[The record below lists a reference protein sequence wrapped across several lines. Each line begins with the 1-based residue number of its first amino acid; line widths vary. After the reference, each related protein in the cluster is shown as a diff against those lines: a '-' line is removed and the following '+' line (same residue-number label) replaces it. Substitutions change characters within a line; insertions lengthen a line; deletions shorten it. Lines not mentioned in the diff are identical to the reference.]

1 MKKNY
6 ARLILDIL
14 MALVFVLLFNHRILG
29 GMAFH
34 EIAGLT
40 LGLAFIIHLIFNRA
54 WIHKVT
60 AALFGKGVPAKTRI
74 SWILDLVLVIDMF
87 LMILCG
93 IGISK
98 FLVPDLI
105 PDGGFFNKG
114 THVAL
119 AHIALILMGLHL
131 GLHWDWVMATVKKVL
146 PLHKASGTDAAGRWA
161 ARILALAIVI
171 YGIYGISS
179 NNFFGKIGQIAGSG
193 AEGGQH
199 MEQSFSAG
207 TGSTGAAVTDS
218 SAAVSAETTAATT
231 AAGTE
236 IAAETTAATTAA
248 GTEIAAET
256 SAAGTEIAAASAADS
271 TSAGSG
277 NGQGTGSGQG
287 MGYGQ
292 GMGGN
297 MPSASPFSVA
307 STYLSIM
314 SVFIAA
320 SYYLDKLLRRKKK

>member
-1 MKKNY
+1 
-6 ARLILDIL
+6 
-14 MALVFVLLFNHRILG
+14 
-29 GMAFH
+29 
-34 EIAGLT
+34 
-40 LGLAFIIHLIFNRA
+40 
-54 WIHKVT
+54 
-60 AALFGKGVPAKTRI
+60 
-74 SWILDLVLVIDMF
+74 MF

-179 NNFFGKIGQIAGSG
+179 NNFFVKIGQIAGSG

-236 IAAETTAATTAA
+236 IAAET
-248 GTEIAAET
+248 
-256 SAAGTEIAAASAADS
+256 SAAGTEITAASAADS